1 MNKQLPG
8 RNDPCVC
15 GSGKKYK
22 KCCLNLSGKDSVV
35 EIDSACHLKK
45 AHHYMGCGDLVR
57 AESSFREV
65 LKDDKNSVD
74 ALVGLGQCLCLQWR
88 NNEGVT
94 LLLRAGKILVRR
106 ARKARDI
113 RHLLDLAYLMIELQ
127 SSDKALPLLNEA
139 LAITPN
145 FPRAHHTKALAL
157 QKKNIKEACLSAKR
171 AVELAP
177 DESNAVILLASLEA
191 KQGDLLVAKQRLQVL
206 IDKGVSVDLARANL
220 ELGVVLDRLG
230 DYDQAFSCFT
240 EAGKL
245 NQKKPEVM
253 AIDKEAV
260 YQEIERSK
268 RVFDAEYLKNCREK
282 VDDQQAAPVFLIGF
296 YRSGTTLMEQI
307 LAAHPQVVSSD
318 EAYILPRVI
327 QEISRISKTEGKIQ
341 EKIKALTVEQVT
353 DMRLFYWH
361 TAEKMMGTTLSGKV
375 FIDKTAMNTL
385 NLGLI
390 NTLFPE
396 AIILFAL
403 RDPRDVVLSCFMQSF
418 GLSPLTVHFL
428 DWIDGA
434 RFYTFVMDY
443 WLYVRDHLTMSWM
456 ELRYEDVLNDMEGQF
471 SPVFERMGLE
481 WSLECTQFYK
491 YARARTVST
500 PSFDQVTKPIYHS
513 SVRRWQN
520 YKDQF
525 PTLGSH
531 FNSFVRD
538 LKYNSEG

>member
-1 MNKQLPG
+1 VNKQLPG

-456 ELRYEDVLNDMEGQF
+456 ELRYEDVLNDMEGKF

-481 WSLECTQFYK
+481 WSLECAQFYK

-525 PTLGSH
+525 PILGSH